1 MRLFLFILFFVS
13 FMALEV
19 SSKEL
24 EIVKEHSKINF
35 DIDYMLVTKV
45 QGQFKEIQCAWKS
58 DDEGN

>member
-1 MRLFLFILFFVS
+1 
-13 FMALEV
+13 MALEV